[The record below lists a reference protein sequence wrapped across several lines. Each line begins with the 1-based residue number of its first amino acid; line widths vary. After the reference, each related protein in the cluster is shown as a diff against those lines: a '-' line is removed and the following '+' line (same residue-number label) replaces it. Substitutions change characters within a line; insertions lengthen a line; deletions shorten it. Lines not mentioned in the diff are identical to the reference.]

1 MEKTTGRNA
10 PCPCG
15 SGRKYKTCCL
25 RADQESARAERP
37 EATEP
42 KRAPA
47 SKAIAWNDVEWDDDD
62 LDELSN
68 GVIDL
73 IKAGH
78 LDEAERT
85 CEELQR
91 RYPQVYDGLE
101 RMGMVLE
108 ARGDTF
114 DGETTHLVI
123 GTLQV
128 PNHAGA
134 IALVE
139 IPAHAPLRERAI
151 RNSSSLRKSRSSRTR
166 GSTRCRK

>member
-42 KRAPA
+42 KRASA

-73 IKAGH
+73 IKAGR

-108 ARGDTF
+108 ARGRKKEAADYF
-114 DGETTHLVI
+114 RRAV
-123 GTLQV
+123 
-128 PNHAGA
+128 
-134 IALVE
+134 
-139 IPAHAPLRERAI
+139 AHA
-151 RNSSSLRKSRSSRTR
+151 RSMGGVDEEYIQVMQRDADR
-166 GSTRCRK
+166 LDPPG